1 MTGVMRHLVVSV
13 KLNFRNPMA
22 LIYGYLFPLLFL
34 LAFWAI
40 YRHEQPPLM
49 RHIGEILTIT
59 LLGGACFGLPTTLV
73 SERERGVWRR
83 YRLAPTPSWAFLLSL
98 LTVRYILLLTAGLIQ
113 LGLACVIGRSLP
125 ASSLSLLLAFTL
137 AAFALMG
144 VGLVIAMLSD
154 SVPAVQALGQCVFLP
169 MLIVGGVAV
178 PLSSLPSWAQHVS
191 ALFPGRHAVQSLQ
204 ATFDGRPLETV
215 SFELLALLFIGLA
228 GLIAAV
234 KMFRWEPSH
243 SASAAGKPWILVVLG
258 VWLAIGVAAEL
269 QNRIIVQPSEVGA
282 ELAEPVREP
291 RDYLAPQSTSTG
303 SPIRLSSWHEVEV
316 TDISVIAF
324 ERLPPDNGIVAP
336 MAALSDAPDPDALAR
351 LEAIRNALATWTP
364 AQVEDPVQRAR
375 NLLYVAAVPD
385 ILQMADIERF
395 LPAVV
400 LGRLRQSIPPADL
413 PKVLYWVALHPKDG
427 DDAAISA
434 LPALGLPEVN
444 GPTSR
449 AIRGRVMLYAFK
461 LLHRVTRLEPETDS
475 P

>member
-1 MTGVMRHLVVSV
+1 MTGLMRHLVVSV

-40 YRHEQPPLM
+40 YRHEQPPLL

-83 YRLAPTPSWAFLLSL
+83 YRLTPTPSWAFLLSV

-113 LGLACVIGRSLP
+113 LGLACVISTSLP
-125 ASSLSLLLAFTL
+125 ASALSLLLAFTF

-169 MLIVGGVAV
+169 MLIIGGVAV
-178 PLSSLPSWAQHVS
+178 PLSSLPSWAQHAS
-191 ALFPGRHAVQSLQ
+191 ALFPGRYAVQALQ
-204 ATFDGRPLETV
+204 ATFNGRPLESV
-215 SFELLALLFIGLA
+215 SFELFALLFIGLA
-228 GLIAAV
+228 GLLAAV

-243 SASAAGKPWILVVLG
+243 CAPATGKPWILVALG
-258 VWLAIGVAAEL
+258 MWLAVGVAAEL
-269 QNRIIVQPSEVGA
+269 QDRIIVQPGVRA
-282 ELAEPVREP
+282 EAAEPVREP
-291 RDYLAPQSTSTG
+291 RDCLAPQST
-303 SPIRLSSWHEVEV
+303 IRPKSWLEVEV
-316 TDISVIAF
+316 TDFAEIAF

-336 MAALSDAPDPDALAR
+336 MAALSDAPDPETVAR
-351 LEAIRNALATWTP
+351 LDEIRNALANWPP
-364 AQVEDPVQRAR
+364 AQVEDPVQRTR

-400 LGRLRQSIPPADL
+400 LGRLRQLIHLPTYPRSSIGSPCIRKTVTTPRSL
-413 PKVLYWVALHPKDG
+413 LCPRWGSPKSTDRL
-427 DDAAISA
+427 AAI
-434 LPALGLPEVN
+434 PEVASCCM
-444 GPTSR
+444 PSSSFT
-449 AIRGRVMLYAFK
+449 A
-461 LLHRVTRLEPETDS
+461 
-475 P
+475 